1 MSTVIFF
8 NDANSFYEQ
17 AHHLWEGVETRN
29 NLILGLSLRL
39 ISDLHA
45 YGEAIPLMA
54 LVTDESGD
62 AKASALMT
70 PPFALIVQS
79 DPLDKSAL
87 GKLADTLMAND
98 WSLPGVNGIAEESD
112 CFAEIWQ
119 EKTGRQARRIVN
131 TRAYELRKV
140 SQISYPSGKMKVAEG
155 TDAQIAA
162 DMLNAMAEEVIAG
175 PKRLQTAQSMLDT
188 IQKKCVFFWVD
199 DGEVVSLTIAN
210 RPQIKGICVSGV
222 YTPPAFRRRGYAR
235 ALVAEVSKELLSR
248 GYEFTN
254 LFTDLSNPTS
264 NKIYQEIGY
273 QPVCDYHQYEF
284 IDHALVK
291 SNNPAL

>member
-1 MSTVIFF
+1 MFTVTFF

-17 AHHLWEGVETRN
+17 AHHLWEGAETRN

-39 ISDLHA
+39 MSDLHA
-45 YGEAIPLMA
+45 YGEANPLLA
-54 LVTDESGD
+54 LVKDENGEIG
-62 AKASALMT
+62 ASALMT

-79 DPLDKSAL
+79 EPLNKPAL
-87 GKLADTLMAND
+87 EALADALIM
-98 WSLPGVNGIAEESD
+98 SGRRLPGVNGVDEASD

-119 EKTGRQARRIVN
+119 EKTGQQARRIVN

-140 SQISYPSGKMKVAEG
+140 SQISYPSGKMKVAEEA
-155 TDAQIAA
+155 DAQIAA

-175 PKRLQTAQSMLDT
+175 PKRLHTAQSMLDT
-188 IQKKCVFFWVD
+188 IQEKRVFFWID
-199 DGEVVSLTIAN
+199 GGEVVSLTIAN

-222 YTPPAFRRRGYAR
+222 YTPPALRRMGYAR
-235 ALVAEVSKELLSR
+235 ALVAEVSKELLAR

-264 NKIYQEIGY
+264 NKIYQEVGY
-273 QPVCDYHQYEF
+273 RPVCDYHQYEF
-284 IDHALVK
+284 VDHA
-291 SNNPAL
+291 